1 LIGAVTEANAKLVLV
16 GDPQQLGA
24 VGPGG
29 IFRTLVDDHG
39 GNELETVRRFDRA
52 WEAAASLRLRARD
65 ASIIPVYLRH
75 DRIAD
80 GSKEQMIDQAFRSWK
95 EARDDG
101 ASMVVMAGDNATAS
115 EIALRCRADLVA
127 SGEVARDGV
136 RTATGTVGVGDEIVT
151 LRNDRQ
157 LRASPDTFVRNGDR
171 WRVTDTLAD
180 GSIRVASVSERQ
192 APTDAPS
199 EVMLPAAYVRE
210 NVALGYALTVHKAQ
224 GTTTDRAVVI
234 VDESMTAPQLYVAM
248 TRGREENHALVVTSD
263 RSPED
268 HGHRPSVDAVEL
280 LGGVMRRDT
289 PDLSA
294 QDVIRRGFATS
305 EGVTLLRELS
315 AEADQFI
322 SRGAPPDHTR
332 EIAALIPRADVEGAL
347 SRLTEA
353 EDAVRD
359 AQARR
364 EVASDAVS
372 ETQRQTLRSRL
383 PGRGGEQ
390 ARSEAV
396 NSRVNATIE
405 LNAARR
411 GESDAVRAFD
421 VARHELEEAK
431 RAASEL
437 ADLRGVEADRQRWL
451 GDHREEVRWAKDLHA
466 RLETRTAERNRP
478 AVSRPRPEV
487 SAEPG
492 AARNPQRFPR
502 SVRDTSVETKREP
515 REPLERRPPHQRRRE
530 LEPEYLAAP
539 EPVPA
544 PS

>member
-1 LIGAVTEANAKLVLV
+1 MSAIERHGAVRFATQATLRNEASILDAVTLGQQAGVGVVSFSSARDVLERSDLGSDQRTAVRALVTGGERVALLVGPAGAGKSRALDTARTIWEHGGYQPIGLAPSAMAAGVLAEEAALRSETLAKFITEFERGVPILGERSVVILDEAGMARSDDLAKLIGAVTEANAKLVLV

-305 EGVTLLRELS
+305 EGVTLLREL
-315 AEADQFI
+315 
-322 SRGAPPDHTR
+322 
-332 EIAALIPRADVEGAL
+332 
-347 SRLTEA
+347 
-353 EDAVRD
+353 
-359 AQARR
+359 
-364 EVASDAVS
+364 
-372 ETQRQTLRSRL
+372 
-383 PGRGGEQ
+383 
-390 ARSEAV
+390 
-396 NSRVNATIE
+396 
-405 LNAARR
+405 
-411 GESDAVRAFD
+411 
-421 VARHELEEAK
+421 
-431 RAASEL
+431 
-437 ADLRGVEADRQRWL
+437 
-451 GDHREEVRWAKDLHA
+451 
-466 RLETRTAERNRP
+466 
-478 AVSRPRPEV
+478 
-487 SAEPG
+487 
-492 AARNPQRFPR
+492 
-502 SVRDTSVETKREP
+502 
-515 REPLERRPPHQRRRE
+515 
-530 LEPEYLAAP
+530 
-539 EPVPA
+539 
-544 PS
+544 